1 MNLPT
6 TKVIKRP
13 LSCKRY
19 IYSVVDSEDNISL
32 VKTSTIA
39 LFIYEHSGHAFKNM
53 LQFLFER
60 KWSNRLS
67 WEVAATKCSPSN
79 SDLTHFHLPEQLI
92 LHSHFSSTWHEA
104 AICRKNAPCETKKP
118 QSFSQPNLEGGS
130 KVCHLHS
137 DWPNVCSSC
146 NTDLLTYS
154 TRAEIPPTL
163 AFPNWFVEYWCEIF
177 VDAYF
182 WCWSSITEQSTDSWF
197 TCYWRPLIRQFK
209 TTKLSNLW

>member
-1 MNLPT
+1 
-6 TKVIKRP
+6 
-13 LSCKRY
+13 
-19 IYSVVDSEDNISL
+19 
-32 VKTSTIA
+32 
-39 LFIYEHSGHAFKNM
+39 M

-60 KWSNRLS
+60 NWSNRLS
-67 WEVAATKCSPSN
+67 WAVAATKCSQSN

-118 QSFSQPNLEGGS
+118 QYFSQPNLEGGS

-154 TRAEIPPTL
+154 TRAEIPPR
-163 AFPNWFVEYWCEIF
+163 FPKLI
-177 VDAYF
+177 
-182 WCWSSITEQSTDSWF
+182 CWILMWNLSRCLFLMLVKYYRTVYRQ
-197 TCYWRPLIRQFK
+197 LIHMLL
-209 TTKLSNLW
+209 TTPH